1 ASVPEA
7 PRGKTPLESSSR
19 GTILV
24 IDDEPVVADTTRRLL
39 EASGYTV
46 LIARDGQEGV
56 ATFEATLDIQLVLL
70 DLSLPKM
77 SGAEVFRALR
87 ASRPEVPV
95 VLCSGYDRDDA
106 ASRVG
111 EGLAGVL
118 QKPWRLEQLLTTIE
132 GALGHAHTT

>member
-1 ASVPEA
+1 MFAANPD
-7 PRGKTPLESSSR
+7 
-19 GTILV
+19 
-24 IDDEPVVADTTRRLL
+24 ID
-39 EASGYTV
+39 
-46 LIARDGQEGV
+46 
-56 ATFEATLDIQLVLL
+56 LVLL

-87 ASRPEVPV
+87 ASRPQVPV

-118 QKPWRLEQLLTTIE
+118 QKPWRAERLLSTIE
-132 GALGHAHTT
+132 VALRNARA